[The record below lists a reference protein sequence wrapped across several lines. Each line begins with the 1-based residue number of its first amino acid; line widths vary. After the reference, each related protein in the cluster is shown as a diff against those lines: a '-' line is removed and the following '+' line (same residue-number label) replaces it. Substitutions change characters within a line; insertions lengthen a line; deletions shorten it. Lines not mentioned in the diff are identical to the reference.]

1 MARKV
6 VLVPRASVPYRSLP
20 ATDPPLLLT
29 GAEGIHVWDSAGT
42 RYLDATSGAFCVQL
56 GYSRP
61 DLVRAMSEAAD
72 RIPHARPSISDSEH
86 ARAYRRRLLAAAGAP
101 YAEAV
106 LTSSGSEAVDVA
118 LKIAHRYQVA
128 CGRPE
133 RGSVVH
139 LAGHYHGATLA
150 ALGVTGY
157 AARRAPYE
165 GVVGPNRGG
174 PGAFCARCFRD
185 LEYPSCRLACAD
197 AGVGGDPPAAFI
209 LETIPAAGLGA
220 PVPPPG
226 YLARVRTLCD
236 GSGAL
241 WIADEVLTGF
251 ARTGAL
257 FAWQRLAERAA
268 PDGSKPDAEAFPDVV
283 VFGKGAGAGYAPL
296 AGVLIAERV
305 LRALEPEGFRHAQTH
320 GGNPIAAAVGTR
332 VLEALESES
341 IGERVRGA
349 EERYRAA
356 LEPIRELPPV
366 FDLRGIGALWGI
378 ELAED
383 RSGRPYPRER
393 GVAER
398 VAAGCRA
405 RGVLV
410 HSGHGCAD
418 GTRGD
423 FVLIAPPLVTDEDSI
438 GEIGRAVHE
447 SVAEATRA

>member
-1 MARKV
+1 M
-6 VLVPRASVPYRSLP
+6 PRAPVPYRPLP
-20 ATDPPLLLT
+20 VADPPILLT
-29 GAEGIHVWDSAGT
+29 RAEGLHVWDSAGT

-56 GYSRP
+56 GYSRA
-61 DLVRAMSEAAD
+61 DLVRAMAEAAT
-72 RIPHARPSISDSEH
+72 RIPHARPSISDSEE
-86 ARAYRRRLLAAAGAP
+86 ARAYRRRLLAAVGAP

-118 LKIAHRYQVA
+118 LKIAHRYQIA

-133 RGSVVH
+133 RRSVVH

-157 AARRAPYE
+157 APRRAPYE
-165 GVVGPNRGG
+165 GAVGPNRGG
-174 PGAFCARCFRD
+174 PGAYCVRCFRG

-197 AGVGGDPPAAFI
+197 ASVGSAPPAAFI

-251 ARTGAL
+251 GRTGAL

-268 PDGSKPDAEAFPDVV
+268 PDGSNPDARAFPDVV

-296 AGVLIAERV
+296 AGALIAERV
-305 LRALEPEGFRHAQTH
+305 LRALEPDGFRHAQTY
-320 GGNPIAAAVGTR
+320 GGNPIAAAVGAR
-332 VLEALESES
+332 ALEALESES
-341 IGERVRGA
+341 VFEGVRGA
-349 EERYRAA
+349 EERYQVE
-356 LEPIRELPPV
+356 LEPLRDAPGV
-366 FDLRGIGALWGI
+366 FDVRGIGALWGI

-383 RSGRPYPRER
+383 RTGRPYPRER

-398 VAAGCRA
+398 AAAGCRA

-418 GTRGD
+418 GARGD
-423 FVLIAPPLVTDEDSI
+423 FVLAAPPLVADGDSI
-438 GEIGRAVHE
+438 REIARAMRE
-447 SVAEATRA
+447 SVAEAVGS